1 LDVDPK
7 PLGALADGAMGT
19 LTITGSVD
27 AQAYGELAI
36 RYNGLRDFY
45 ACVREQ
51 LTFHAAAELCK

>member
-1 LDVDPK
+1 
-7 PLGALADGAMGT
+7 MGT